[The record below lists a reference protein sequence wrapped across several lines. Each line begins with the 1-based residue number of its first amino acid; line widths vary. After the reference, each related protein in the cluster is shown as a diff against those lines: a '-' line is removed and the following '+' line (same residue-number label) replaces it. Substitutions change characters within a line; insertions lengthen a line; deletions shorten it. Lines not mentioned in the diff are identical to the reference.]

1 MHGVLAPHPRV
12 DVAPRDP
19 SLAPPQGLC
28 QALKVPP
35 RAGDAAATGTEVSL
49 GVCMQQDSADP
60 GLATG
65 FRARS
70 CKNPKPE
77 IPGQLH
83 PSCASPRSAR
93 RRRFSA
99 PRPLRLR
106 ARWDPARSCW
116 VWLQIPGT
124 GGERRLCP
132 STFFVWGAPGGRAV
146 TYAGV
151 EVPKG
156 QRCSAGP
163 PPPAAA
169 CPMGAVRGGWGP
181 ADFILPRGNRIKSLL
196 LKWVICCPSPCS
208 APGGPAAC
216 VWGGG
221 VGITGVGTGRASAPR

>member
-1 MHGVLAPHPRV
+1 M
-12 DVAPRDP
+12 
-19 SLAPPQGLC
+19 
-28 QALKVPP
+28 KVPP
-35 RAGDAAATGTEVSL
+35 RAGDAAATGTEASF
-49 GVCMQQDSADP
+49 GVCVQQDGADP

-65 FRARS
+65 CGARS
-70 CKNPKPE
+70 CRNPKPE

-83 PSCASPRSAR
+83 PSCNSPRRAR
-93 RRRFSA
+93 CRRFSA
-99 PRPLRLR
+99 PRPLQLR
-106 ARWDPARSCW
+106 ACWDPARSCW
-116 VWLQIPGT
+116 VWLQIPST

-132 STFFVWGAPGGRAV
+132 MTDGCSRGAPGGRAV

-156 QRCSAGP
+156 QRCSAGL

-169 CPMGAVRGGWGP
+169 CPMGAVRGGRGP
-181 ADFILPRGNRIKSLL
+181 ADFILPWGNRIKSLL

-221 VGITGVGTGRASAPR
+221 AGITGVGTGRASAPWQQRAHGGVPMP

>member
-1 MHGVLAPHPRV
+1 M
-12 DVAPRDP
+12 
-19 SLAPPQGLC
+19 
-28 QALKVPP
+28 KVPP
-35 RAGDAAATGTEVSL
+35 RAGDTAPTGTKASL
-49 GVCMQQDSADP
+49 GVCVPQDGTDP
-60 GLATG
+60 GLAMG

-83 PSCASPRSAR
+83 PSCASPRRAR
-93 RRRFSA
+93 CRRFSA

-208 APGGPAAC
+208 APGGAGSMRVGRGCRDYRGGDGTGVSPTVRGRERQQRAH
-216 VWGGG
+216 GGG
-221 VGITGVGTGRASAPR
+221 VPVP